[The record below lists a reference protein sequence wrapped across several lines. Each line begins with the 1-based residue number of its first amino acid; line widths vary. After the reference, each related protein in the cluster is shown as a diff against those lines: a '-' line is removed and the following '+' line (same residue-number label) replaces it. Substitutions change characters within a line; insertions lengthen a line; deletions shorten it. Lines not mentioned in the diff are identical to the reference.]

1 MFTTSLP
8 MLPPPPSS
16 LLPSLH
22 PIVNIATQ
30 QQSQH
35 PQRRPKPPPPSTN
48 TPLALLTQD
57 ERLINQ
63 RKMAIAMYGWSW
75 LKPAG
80 CPKTMLGRK
89 EEEVEREEVERQ
101 LREVEMQE
109 RVQHELDEAERQRMM
124 QAQARAE
131 AAGQEPGQDERN
143 LDDEVPEADVHDLD
157 DDIPEDE
164 DEGEDDEDEH
174 DLDDD
179 VQEADVSGWHYD
191 TGISPEPAEGE
202 TGITDDIER
211 SHLGDGLQIPPMF
224 NASIFANGHR
234 DSGQMDYDDEQA
246 IANAMLE
253 EDEMEGMGERDLD
266 DEVPDAEMEVDEEGW
281 EHTDT
286 ELEESEM
293 DISILPQQHQPP
305 AQALRRSPRAVTPAT
320 AESSVAETGRR
331 SWLGGSPRRNLFG
344 RNNAGNAGGLFT
356 PPLAVPTS
364 PVLGATGEDSMR
376 PRRFGRGPRRGVNVT
391 PAERENRD
399 SLH

>member
-22 PIVNIATQ
+22 PITNIAPPQ
-30 QQSQH
+30 QLQH
-35 PQRRPKPPPPSTN
+35 PQRRPKPPPPSTG

-57 ERLINQ
+57 ERLIDQ

-89 EEEVEREEVERQ
+89 EEEVERDEVERQ

-109 RVQHELDEAERQRMM
+109 RVQEEHDELDRQTLR
-124 QAQARAE
+124 QAQTRAE
-131 AAGQEPGQDERN
+131 AAGQAPGQDERN
-143 LDDEVPEADVHDLD
+143 LDDDVPEAEEHDLD

-164 DEGEDDEDEH
+164 DEEDEGEH

-179 VQEADVSGWHYD
+179 VPEADQSGWHYD
-191 TGISPEPAEGE
+191 TRVSPDPAEGE

-224 NASIFANGHR
+224 NASLFANEHHA
-234 DSGQMDYDDEQA
+234 SGEMEYDDEQA

-253 EDEMEGMGERDLD
+253 EDEMEGLEDRDLD
-266 DEVPDAEMEVDEEGW
+266 DEVPDADMEVDEEGW

-293 DISILPQQHQPP
+293 DISLLPQQHQVPT
-305 AQALRRSPRAVTPAT
+305 QILRRSPRAATPAT
-320 AESSVAETGRR
+320 MESSIAESGRR
-331 SWLGGSPRRNLFG
+331 SWLGVSPRRNLFG
-344 RNNAGNAGGLFT
+344 RNNAGNAAGLFT

-364 PVLGATGEDSMR
+364 PVLDATDEDSMR
-376 PRRFGRGPRRGVNVT
+376 PRRFGRGPRRGANVT

-399 SLH
+399 SLD